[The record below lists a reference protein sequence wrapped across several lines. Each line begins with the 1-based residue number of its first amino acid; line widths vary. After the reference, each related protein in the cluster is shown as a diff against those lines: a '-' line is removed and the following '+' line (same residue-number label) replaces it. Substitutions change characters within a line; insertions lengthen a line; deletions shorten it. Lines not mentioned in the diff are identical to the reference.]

1 MKRLCIAI
9 FLLFMALSSYA
20 NAIDRRI
27 QALLD
32 DLAKKY
38 LLTQDTLVSKKTVT
52 LVEIKNIAPLAAK
65 NYVGQAVAERLK
77 TAIQD
82 SLVFAYVDRELLEEA
97 LEEIELSLSDFTEGS
112 TVEVGRIEEVELL
125 LTGSVLEE
133 GEDFLVSL
141 QLVDVETT
149 TLVAVSKTRFAKAE
163 LIEIGS
169 QYAYTYITANGIG
182 TSLNV
187 TPAWFMILPVEKM
200 VKHGDDMYHSSAFG
214 GKLAYRLSRSWK
226 VALEVGGELHYV
238 FYDEPTYGS
247 MQNLPSGAI
256 PTAAGIDFL
265 QDDGTPV
272 DLDAGQ
278 VSAFTVHYAV
288 QQFPLSFSLPVSY
301 VYSIGYKMNISA
313 GIGPSIQA
321 IQYIQ
326 TYDDLP
332 VMIGSYVAQRRKEIQ
347 MWFVGLG
354 VLANLELEYF
364 FLPRLAVNVGLS
376 WLQSFTLPQRERE
389 AKSVDSGEYYYSR
402 EDVSYEAFGLDP
414 FMLTN
419 GDELDH
425 TLFNSSYGR
434 LYAGISIYF

>member
-1 MKRLCIAI
+1 MKRLCIASV
-9 FLLFMALSSYA
+9 LLVLASSSFA
-20 NAIDRRI
+20 NSIDRRV

-38 LLTQDTLVSKKTVT
+38 LLTQDTLMSKKTVT

-65 NYVGQAVAERLK
+65 NYVGQALAERLK

-112 TVEVGRIEEVELL
+112 SVEVGRIEEVELL

-133 GEDFLVSL
+133 GEDFLLTL

-200 VKHGDDMYHSSAFG
+200 VKHADDLYHSSAFG
-214 GKLAYRLSRSWK
+214 GKFTYRLSRSWK

-247 MQNLPSGAI
+247 MLNLPSFAESN
-256 PTAAGIDFL
+256 AEKLSFMRE
-265 QDDGTPV
+265 DGTIEVPGDVAVGALKV
-272 DLDAGQ
+272 D
-278 VSAFTVHYAV
+278 YAV
-288 QQFPLSFSLPVSY
+288 QQRPLSFSLPFSY
-301 VYSIGYKMNISA
+301 VYSVGHKLNISA
-313 GIGPSIQA
+313 GLGPSIQA
-321 IQYIQ
+321 IQYVQ
-326 TYDDLP
+326 TYDNLP
-332 VMIGSYVAQRRKEIQ
+332 VMVGSVVAQRRKEIQ

-354 VLANLELEYF
+354 ILANVELEYF

-376 WLQSFTLPQRERE
+376 WLQSFTIAQNERQ
-389 AKSVDSGEYYYSR
+389 ATSKDSGEYYYSR
-402 EDVSYEAFGLDP
+402 DDVSYEAFGLDP
-414 FMLTN
+414 FKQTN
-419 GDELDH
+419 GAELDH
-425 TLFNSSYGR
+425 TLYNTSYGR